1 MGNIRKLPPET
12 HDRSC
17 PKMAKI
23 FTAVGGTVG
32 RVYGLDRIQAHH
44 HKKEGQIMITQLQIE
59 AYAESKRGTC
69 LEVFSSIVGT
79 DSKATK
85 NMAIAVSEM
94 SCKKVLESFT
104 DGGNVLKSSAVSIA
118 VQQMEIETLMD
129 FASAVDAKLQGEFK
143 HRIISKTEWLR
154 NIGLRLI
161 AFMYDLDYARL
172 KSLRSCDRD
181 LYYEVGDA
189 IFLSG
194 VYLALQDGN

>member
-1 MGNIRKLPPET
+1 
-12 HDRSC
+12 
-17 PKMAKI
+17 MATQLK
-23 FTAVGGTVG
+23 
-32 RVYGLDRIQAHH
+32 
-44 HKKEGQIMITQLQIE
+44 ITQLQIE

-94 SCKKVLESFT
+94 YCKKALESFT

-118 VQQMEIETLMD
+118 VQQMDVESLMD
-129 FASAVDAKLQGEFK
+129 FASAVDAKLQSGFK
-143 HRIISKTEWLR
+143 NRIISKTEWLR
-154 NIGLRLI
+154 NLGLRLI

-172 KSLRSCDRD
+172 KSLRSSDRD